1 MEVKS
6 NKGES
11 AFIKI
16 GLVGSANSKV
26 MVLASEISLLVIKVK
41 SHCWHL
47 VKEDSCE

>member
-16 GLVGSANSKV
+16 GLVGSANSVFRYRYRKNVSTKV
-26 MVLASEISLLVIKVK
+26 PIKSEGNRIHWV
-41 SHCWHL
+41 
-47 VKEDSCE
+47 